1 MGVDAASAGER
12 LRISTRRDELDVQMI
27 HRFLSQEAYW
37 SRQIPRPEI
46 YQAAA
51 ATTEANR

>member
-1 MGVDAASAGER
+1 MGVDAAGAGER
-12 LRISTRRDELDVQMI
+12 LRISTRRDELDVEMI

-37 SRQIPRPEI
+37 SRQVPRPEI

-51 ATTEANR
+51 AAN